1 MKILFIVP
9 SQDSVYG
16 IKMSPVYPPLG
27 VLYLASMLENENHV
41 AGFIDMDIEGLGAEE
56 LLERVAAEAPD
67 VAGITC
73 VTPTIDN
80 GIDIAAKI
88 KSRFPNIVIVMGG
101 IHPTI
106 DPENTINHEC
116 VDVVCIGESEHTV
129 CELISELERGGRD
142 LSRVTGIYYKKNGT
156 VHKTHP
162 RELEKDLDA
171 FPFPAFHLIKDL
183 SKYSPPDA
191 QEKPVVP
198 IMTSRGC
205 PGKCTY
211 CQTKQIFGTKF
222 RARSV
227 DNIVG
232 EIDMLVNK
240 FGIRE
245 LHFMD
250 DNLSTNRKRILD
262 LCDELKKRNYPI
274 RYEISNG
281 IRADMVNE
289 EILTA
294 LRSIGLVNIGFGV
307 ESGNEEILR
316 IAKKGISKDQV
327 RKSMKIAKKI
337 GFETWAFFI
346 IGLYKETGRTIQD
359 TIDFAIEL
367 DPDFAKFLIL
377 KPYPGSEIFQQ
388 LKDEGLIDSC
398 DYRKYGVYTEPV
410 HHLHDLSSAEILNWQ
425 KKAFRKFYFRP
436 GKILGHI
443 IRINSWTRLKIA
455 FKGFIFILSRIVR
468 FK

>member
-1 MKILFIVP
+1 V
-9 SQDSVYG
+9 D
-16 IKMSPVYPPLG
+16 
-27 VLYLASMLENENHV
+27 
-41 AGFIDMDIEGLGAEE
+41 GL
-56 LLERVAAEAPD
+56 
-67 VAGITC
+67 
-73 VTPTIDN
+73 
-80 GIDIAAKI
+80 
-88 KSRFPNIVIVMGG
+88 
-101 IHPTI
+101 
-106 DPENTINHEC
+106 
-116 VDVVCIGESEHTV
+116 
-129 CELISELERGGRD
+129 
-142 LSRVTGIYYKKNGT
+142 YYKKKGV
-156 VHKTHP
+156 VHKTP
-162 RELEKDLDA
+162 QRELEKDLDSI
-171 FPFPAFHLIKDL
+171 PFPAFHLINDL

-191 QEKPVVP
+191 QDKPVVP

-227 DNIVG
+227 KNIVD

-262 LCDELKKRNYPI
+262 LCVELKKRNYPI

-281 IRADMVNE
+281 IRADMVND

-388 LKDEGLIDSC
+388 LSDEGLIDSC

-410 HHLHDLSSAEILNWQ
+410 HHLHDLTSAEILNWQ

-436 GKILGHI
+436 GKILQHI
-443 IRINSWTRLKIA
+443 IRISSWTRLKIA

-468 FK
+468 IK